1 MYFDKLVLFSVLPIL
16 LFVIAFAFWITV
28 ASIKK
33 NMNLMKSEFVATI
46 TIVFFLIHPSIVKTF
61 FQVFSCRDV
70 HGEYW
75 LTENLE
81 VTCWEGDHLTYALA
95 VALPSC
101 IIWGIGTPAF

>member
-1 MYFDKLVLFSVLPIL
+1 
-16 LFVIAFAFWITV
+16 
-28 ASIKK
+28 
-33 NMNLMKSEFVATI
+33 MKSEFVATI